1 MTTQISKPSKE
12 SIIDAYNDLTQKH
25 GGKPVGVAVF
35 MRETGVSPY
44 YWQGGYWRSWSAFQ
58 ADAGHAPN
66 IPTQK
71 IANEILLHRF
81 AELALERNEIPT
93 QADLKLKKKEDS
105 TFPGA
110 VSFRRFGNRDALL
123 VKVTEYCE
131 GKQQFLPVLQLLK
144 EGISS
149 SLNQRLESFSFKGF
163 VYLLRSGKKYKLGRS
178 NAVGRRL
185 RELAIQLPQKPDTVH
200 VIETDDPEGIEE
212 YWHRRFADKRQGGEW
227 FTLTPEDVKAFKKRR
242 FQ

>member
-1 MTTQISKPSKE
+1 MTTKIPKPSKA
-12 SIIDAYNDLTQKH
+12 SIIDAYNDLTQKN
-25 GGKPVGVAVF
+25 GDKPVGEAVF
-35 MRETGVSPY
+35 IRETGISPY
-44 YWQGGYWRSWSAFQ
+44 YWRGGYWRSWSAFQ
-58 ADAGHAPN
+58 ADAGHTPN

-71 IANEILLHRF
+71 IADEILLNRF
-81 AELALERNEIPT
+81 AELALERNDIPT
-93 QADLKLKKKEDS
+93 QADLKLKKKEDP
-105 TFPGA
+105 TFPGEDGY
-110 VSFRRFGNRDALL
+110 RRFGNRDALL
-123 VKVTEYCE
+123 AKVAEYCE
-131 GKQQFLPVLQLLK
+131 GKEQFLPVLQLLK

-149 SLNQRLESFSFKGF
+149 SLNQRLESFSVKGF
-163 VYLLRSGKKYKLGRS
+163 VYLLRSGKNYKLGRS

-227 FTLTPEDVKAFKKRR
+227 FTLSAEDVKAFKKRR